1 MATRTDRSSSSALRR
16 EGIAAESGA
25 IRNIAPTGVVC
36 PCLKAVGWNEFGGPE
51 ALHVVGLPD
60 PEAGPR
66 ELRIRV
72 HWAAVNPTDTG
83 LRSGGRAAQLKDI
96 APPHVPGMDAAGV
109 LEQIGEG
116 VSTELAV
123 GEHVMAIVVPLEQRG
138 AYSERIVV
146 PADSVARVP
155 RGATDVEAATLP
167 MNGLTARL
175 ALDRTPRK
183 PMSSS

>member
-1 MATRTDRSSSSALRR
+1 MCS
-16 EGIAAESGA
+16 
-25 IRNIAPTGVVC
+25 N
-36 PCLKAVGWNEFGGPE
+36 
-51 ALHVVGLPD
+51 
-60 PEAGPR
+60 
-66 ELRIRV
+66 
-72 HWAAVNPTDTG
+72 
-83 LRSGGRAAQLKDI
+83 
-96 APPHVPGMDAAGV
+96 
-109 LEQIGEG
+109 EQIGEG

-146 PADSVARVP
+146 TADSVARVP